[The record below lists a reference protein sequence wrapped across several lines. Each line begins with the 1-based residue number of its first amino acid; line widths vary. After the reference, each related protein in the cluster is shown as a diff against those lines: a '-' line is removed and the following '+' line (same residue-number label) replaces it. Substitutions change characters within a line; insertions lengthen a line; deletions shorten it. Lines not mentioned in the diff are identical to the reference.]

1 MEMKDERT
9 VLAERY
15 TLKNHFNSMNAYQE
29 GSSWKE
35 GTLASCTNLSND

>member
-1 MEMKDERT
+1 MKDERT

-15 TLKNHFNSMNAYQE
+15 TLKKKNHFNSVNAYQE